1 MLFYSEK
8 GSKRGSISEILNIW
22 NVNRILFSSYLLL
35 LLLNGLYWVLSV
47 VCIHISSNNALFV
60 LKFYLMGKQLNIG
73 FYEYNMFSSN
83 LIFIEHWTQT
93 AHALSGERHI
103 LKWASSLMERHH
115 LVNVWLSHYTC
126 IYQIF
131 LKCFVLCWLVSCFQ
145 KNARLTE

>member
-1 MLFYSEK
+1 MLFYFEK

-73 FYEYNMFSSN
+73 SYEYNMFSSN

-131 LKCFVLCWLVSCFQ
+131 LKCFFLYWLVSCFQ